1 MKNCFCKTELDLHKT
16 LQCAWGQAV
25 RRVQQCPS
33 LHISAYWKMINRKA
47 RKGKCLKT
55 VIAVIA
61 AAAVAAAAV
70 ATVVALLVK

>member
-1 MKNCFCKTELDLHKT
+1 MKNCFCKAELGLHKK

-33 LHISAYWKMINRKA
+33 LHISAYWKMINRNA

-55 VIAVIA
+55 VIAVI
-61 AAAVAAAAV
+61 AAVAAAAV